1 MYDTSMLRTKVYS
14 VDPLSYIHVCII
26 KHKVLNLHM
35 NVRYCTLMYAKLILM
50 FDIEHYSFSD
60 ACATPSF
67 SRGLGPYVQVAY
79 TRDKSG
85 SGNS

>member
-14 VDPLSYIHVCII
+14 VDPLSYIHVCKI
-26 KHKVLNLHM
+26 KHKVRNLHM

-60 ACATPSF
+60 ACATPSLLK
-67 SRGLGPYVQVAY
+67 RIRTICTGRLH
-79 TRDKSG
+79 TRQIWQR
-85 SGNS
+85 